1 VKNPNPPSITGSDN
15 DDHKVVPII
24 ITTTTTT
31 TIIEREFGLL
41 NLS

>member
-24 ITTTTTT
+24 ITTTTT
-31 TIIEREFGLL
+31 IIKREFGLL

>member
-15 DDHKVVPII
+15 DDQKVVPII

-31 TIIEREFGLL
+31 IIKREFGLL

>member
-1 VKNPNPPSITGSDN
+1 VKNPNPPSITGFDN
-15 DDHKVVPII
+15 DDQKVVPII

-31 TIIEREFGLL
+31 IIKREFGLL

>member
-15 DDHKVVPII
+15 DDQKVVPII

-31 TIIEREFGLL
+31 IKREFGLL

>member
-31 TIIEREFGLL
+31 IIKREFGLL